1 MLGMN
6 RLELSYEVFTRRAGA
21 TTGSPVTPDEFRD
34 VLRRS
39 TLGERRPVDD
49 LERLGRMLD
58 NSNLI
63 VTAREPVRRLL
74 IGISRCVTD
83 FGYCCYCSDLA
94 VDEAAQR
101 QGVGKELLR
110 LTQEAAGEEATL
122 LLVAAPNAK
131 DYYPHIGMTHVQ
143 ACYAWNRRR

>member
-1 MLGMN
+1 MT
-6 RLELSYEVFTRRAGA
+6 RIELKYEVFIRRHGVAFGA
-21 TTGSPVTPDEFRD
+21 SPVDAQEFRD

-49 LERLGRMLD
+49 LERLERMLD

-74 IGISRCVTD
+74 IGISRCVSD
-83 FGYCCYCSDLA
+83 FAYCCYCSDLA
-94 VDEAAQR
+94 VDEAVQR
-101 QGVGKELLR
+101 QGVGRELLR

-122 LLVAAPNAK
+122 LLVAAPKAK
-131 DYYPHIGMTHVQ
+131 DYYPHIGMTRVESCF
-143 ACYAWNRRR
+143 AFSRRR